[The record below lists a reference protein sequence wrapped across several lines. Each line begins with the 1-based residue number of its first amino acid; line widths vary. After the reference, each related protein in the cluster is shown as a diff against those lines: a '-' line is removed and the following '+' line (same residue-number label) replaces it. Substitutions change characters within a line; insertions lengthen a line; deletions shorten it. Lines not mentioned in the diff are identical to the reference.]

1 MGCSHKVI
9 LPRDVEITSLFLYN
23 NKPCMHRRI
32 EFWFCLGGRGLILS
46 VSYGG
51 PGAYPAENFLKLG
64 ALKLHFQHSE
74 NTFGEI
80 FYIFKTT
87 FFGAFSDKSH
97 KHTNSVQHLFNTT

>member
-1 MGCSHKVI
+1 
-9 LPRDVEITSLFLYN
+9 
-23 NKPCMHRRI
+23 MHRRI
-32 EFWFCLGGRGLILS
+32 EFWFCLGGGLILI
-46 VSYGG
+46 VSYRVRGHT
-51 PGAYPAENFLKLG
+51 AENFLKLG

-97 KHTNSVQHLFNTT
+97 KHTNSIQHL